1 MEEPAHV
8 HSKDVI
14 NRLSRATGHLQAVKK
29 MIEEHKDCSEVLIQL
44 SAVKSAL
51 NKIGQII
58 LKDHI
63 ERCIVDAAKNDDKE
77 TLDKLMKAIERI
89 V

>member
-1 MEEPAHV
+1 MEV
-8 HSKDVI
+8 HKYTCAKDVI
-14 NRLSRATGHLQAVKK
+14 NRLSRASGHLQAVKK
-29 MIEEHKDCSEVLIQL
+29 MIEEHKDCSDVLIQL

-63 ERCIVDAAKNDDKE
+63 EHCIEDAAKNDDKE
-77 TLDKLMKAIERI
+77 TLEKLMKAIERI

>member
-1 MEEPAHV
+1 
-8 HSKDVI
+8 
-14 NRLSRATGHLQAVKK
+14 
-29 MIEEHKDCSEVLIQL
+29 MIEEHKDCSDVLIQL

-63 ERCIVDAAKNDDKE
+63 EHCIIDATKNDDKE
-77 TLDKLMKAIERI
+77 TLEKLMKAIERI
-89 V
+89 I